1 MLHDSRRPSFFTPI
15 ICVILSLGFFLAD
28 HAFAQ
33 TVTGSIYGTVA
44 DPSGA
49 IIPGAAVT
57 ATNVGTNEA
66 HTTKSNASGQYLFP
80 VLSPGRY
87 EVSSAASG
95 FSTIVQNDVRLAANQ
110 NVNVSFV
117 MKIGETSTTV
127 KVEAGTTLVDTRG
140 STIQTTID
148 RRRIQALPL
157 VDRSAYDL
165 ISLVPGITKFAPS
178 TQIGEADGVQF
189 SSNGLTANFNSFYLD
204 GAFNTTFYRGGGNLV
219 PNPDALEEFSIITS
233 NQNAEFGS
241 NPGAVVN
248 VVTRSGTNQFHGVA
262 YDFLRNTVLTAKNY
276 FADSVTPLVYNVFGG
291 GVGGPA
297 IHNKFFFFLNYEGT
311 RIHTPAV
318 VTSSSIIVPSALER
332 TGDFSQSAK
341 KPTGTYCG
349 AKYTVCIDP
358 VAAASLKFIP
368 LAIDAQNHPAQ
379 QSAPANTSAD
389 QGVARLDYQLN
400 PAHKLQF
407 TFFQSRGT
415 SANPDA
421 GKNQIFDFAGDTVY
435 GGQSNYVVG
444 DTWIISPSAVNSFRG
459 FYTLNRTISHDS
471 PGNRLADLGSHI
483 PEGDLQGLTIQ
494 PLFSVSGYFTM
505 GANSVNNTNQSQ
517 LQYGITDTLDYSLGH
532 HSLSFGGAAVESRYQ
547 ETQVWFGSTTN
558 TFTGSSTGNALAD
571 FLEGHINV
579 FQQNGGAYHRTHAI
593 DPSLFVQDVWRVT
606 RLLTLDLGVR
616 WEVFYPLAGQ
626 NNVGTFVPGV
636 QSTRFPTAPLGLLY
650 AGDPGIRDGIL
661 NVSYKRFAPRIGF
674 SDDLLGNGR
683 LALKGAY
690 GIFYAGHQE
699 TFAGNLVQQPFSL
712 SIALNKTQSLSNPYA
727 GVPSF
732 NGVSPFPFQ
741 FDAANPRFVA
751 GAGLSGLKP
760 YTSATPYVQEYNLAL
775 QQQLGDNWS
784 AQIAYVGNVSRK
796 FYYPRDENAPIY
808 GPGANSTTANIQARR
823 PYQPMAS
830 ITEYD
835 PANNG
840 SYNSMQASLTRRFAN
855 RFSLLASYVWARD
868 MNIADVSPTAGAGLV
883 LADENDPARDYGRS
897 TNDIRHN
904 FVASYLYALP
914 LVKRFGL
921 FGKEVLNGWEIN
933 GVTTLQSGAPVNIV
947 SNKDTNFDGVATDRP
962 NVVGDPSLGSG
973 RSRSQ
978 KIAEYFNTAAY
989 SLPTGTQ
996 LYGNSRRNSLSGPGY
1011 VNTDISAFKRFAVYE
1026 QSTLLFRAEIF
1037 NAFNNVNLNLDNPNV
1052 KFGTA
1057 LFGKITSSGP
1067 PRIVQLALKFEF

>member
-1 MLHDSRRPSFFTPI
+1 MLYGSRRQSFFTSI
-15 ICVILSLGFFLAD
+15 ICAVLGLCFFFAG

-49 IIPGAAVT
+49 IIPGATVT
-57 ATNVGTNEA
+57 ATNVGTNEV
-66 HTTKSNASGQYLFP
+66 HTTKSNGAGQYLFP

-87 EVSSAASG
+87 EVSSVASG

-110 NVNVSFV
+110 NVNVSFA
-117 MKIGETSTTV
+117 MKTGTTSTTV
-127 KVEAGTTLVDTRG
+127 KVEAGTTLVDTRE

-157 VDRSAYDL
+157 VNRSAYDL
-165 ISLVPGITKFAPS
+165 ISLVPGITNFAPS

-204 GAFNTTFYRGGGNLV
+204 GAFNTTFYRGGGNLI

-248 VVTRSGTNQFHGVA
+248 AITRSGTNQFHGVA
-262 YDFLRNTVLTAKNY
+262 YDFLRNTALTAKNY
-276 FADSVTPLVYNVFGG
+276 FSDSVTPLVYNVFGG

-297 IHNKFFFFLNYEGT
+297 IRDKFFFFLNYEGT
-311 RIHTPAV
+311 RIHTPAI

-349 AKYTVCIDP
+349 AKYKVCIDP
-358 VAAASLKFIP
+358 VAAASLKFVP

-407 TFFQSRGT
+407 TFFQSRGN
-415 SANPDA
+415 SANPNA
-421 GKNQIFDFAGDTVY
+421 SGNQIFGFAGDTVY
-435 GGQSNYVVG
+435 SGQSNYIVG
-444 DTWIISPSAVNSFRG
+444 DTWVISSHAVNAFRG
-459 FYTLNRTISHDS
+459 FYTLNRTLSQDS
-471 PGNRLADLGSHI
+471 PGNKLADLGSQI
-483 PEGDLQGLTIQ
+483 PEGDIQGLTVQ
-494 PLFSVSGYFTM
+494 PLFSISGYFTM
-505 GANSVNNTNQSQ
+505 GANATNNTNQSQ

-547 ETQVWFGSTTN
+547 ETQVWFGSTN
-558 TFTGSSTGNALAD
+558 NSFTGSTTGNALAD
-571 FLEGHINV
+571 FLEGHVNV
-579 FQQNGGAYHRTHAI
+579 FSQNGGAYHRTHAI
-593 DPSLFVQDVWRVT
+593 DPSLFAQDVWRAT
-606 RLLTLDLGVR
+606 RRLTLDLGVR

-636 QSTRFPTAPLGLLY
+636 QSRRFPTAPVGLLSV
-650 AGDPGIRDGIL
+650 GDTGIRDGIL

-674 SDDLLGNGR
+674 SDDLLGDGR

-699 TFAGNLVQQPFSL
+699 TQTGNLVQEPFTL
-712 SIALNKTQSLSNPYA
+712 SIVLNKTQSLVNPYA

-741 FDAANPRFVA
+741 FNPANPRFVA
-751 GAGLSGLKP
+751 GDSLSALKP
-760 YTSATPYVQEYNLAL
+760 YTAATPYVQEYNLAL
-775 QQQLGDNWS
+775 QQQFGNNWS
-784 AQIAYVGNVSRK
+784 AQIAYVGNVSRS
-796 FYYPRDENAPIY
+796 FFYPRDENAPVY
-808 GPGANSTTANIQARR
+808 GPGANGSSASIQARR
-823 PYQPMAS
+823 PYQPVAS

-835 PANNG
+835 PANSG
-840 SYNSMQASLTRRFAN
+840 SYNSMQASVTRRFAN

-868 MNIADVSPTAGAGLV
+868 MNIADVLPTAGAAFV
-883 LADENDPARDYGRS
+883 LADENDPAMDYGRS
-897 TNDIRHN
+897 ANDIRHN
-904 FVASYLYALP
+904 FVASYLYELP
-914 LVKRFGL
+914 PVKRFGL
-921 FGKEVLNGWEIN
+921 FGKEVLNGWQIN
-933 GVTTLQSGAPVNIV
+933 GITTLQSGAPLNIL

-962 NVVGDPSLGSG
+962 NVVGNPSFGSG

-978 KIAEYFNTAAY
+978 KIAEYFNTSDY

-1011 VNTDISAFKRFAVYE
+1011 VDTDISAFKRFAIYK
-1026 QSTLLFRAEIF
+1026 QSDLFFRAEIF
-1037 NAFNNVNLNLDNPNV
+1037 NVFNNVNLIMAKPNQ

-1057 LFGKITSSGP
+1057 LFGKITSAGS
-1067 PRIVQLALKFEF
+1067 PRIVQLALKYEF